1 MPDSLPAA
9 TGPADD
15 LVLPFQLTGHG
26 DGARLL
32 GRLVRMGPLVD
43 DVLGRHSYPEPVARL
58 LAEALA
64 LTATL
69 AATLKYDGIFT
80 VQAQGDGPV
89 SLLVVDAESTGG
101 NGYRLRGYARHDDAR
116 LAALGAEVAVSM
128 GLFGKGWLAFT
139 VDHGGAAQRYQ
150 GIVEIAGNS
159 LAECAQHYFRQSQQL
174 DVAVLLAARR
184 DGDTWRAG
192 GLILERIAE
201 AGGRAPGSAD
211 GDDPWRR
218 AMMLLATSTQTEL
231 LDPRLAAERLL
242 FRLFHA
248 EGLRVNRPRPVVRGC
263 RCSEARIVD
272 VLRRLPPDDV
282 AELAADGTIE
292 VTCEFCSGVYR
303 VDPGLLDR
311 EESETP

>member
-1 MPDSLPAA
+1 MPDSAPAA
-9 TGPADD
+9 GPADD
-15 LVLPFQLTGHG
+15 LVLPFQLTGDG

-43 DVLGRHSYPEPVARL
+43 DVLGRHAYPEPVARL

-69 AATLKYDGIFT
+69 AATLKYDGVFT
-80 VQAQGDGPV
+80 LQAQGDGPV
-89 SLLVVDAESTGG
+89 PLLVVDAESCNGR
-101 NGYRLRGYARHDDAR
+101 GYRLRGYARHDDAR
-116 LAALGAEVAVSM
+116 LAALGAAPPATTR
-128 GLFGKGWLAFT
+128 LFGTGWLAFT
-139 VDHGGAAQRYQ
+139 VDQGGSTQRYQ
-150 GIVEIAGNS
+150 GIVEIAGDS

-174 DVAVLLAARR
+174 DAAVLLAA
-184 DGDTWRAG
+184 GHGGEGWRAG
-192 GLILERIAE
+192 GLILERIA
-201 AGGRAPGSAD
+201 ATGGRAPGSAD

-218 AMMLLATSTQTEL
+218 AMMLLATSTVTEL
-231 LDPRLAAERLL
+231 LDPWLAAERLL

-248 EGLRVNRPRPVVRGC
+248 EGLRVNRPRPVERGC

-272 VLRRLPPDDV
+272 VLRRLPREDV
-282 AELAADGTIE
+282 AELAADGAIE

-311 EESETP
+311 EEPGTP